1 MPVAKPCYY
10 VGVIGSSLCNDLQAR
25 LAYETGSLIAKAGW
39 VLVNGGMGGV
49 MLESSRGAQ
58 EAGGIVIGIL
68 PGLERREGNP
78 YLSYAI
84 PTGLGHL
91 RNALVVSACD
101 ALIAIG
107 GSYGTLS
114 EISFAHL
121 RGIPVVG
128 LFTLKM
134 VERDGL
140 ELYKKTAC
148 TPQEAVQA
156 VREILA
162 AR

>member
-1 MPVAKPCYY
+1 MAWPCYY
-10 VGVIGSSLCNDLQAR
+10 VGVISSALCNDLQAR
-25 LAYETGSLIAKAGW
+25 LAYETGSLIAKEGW
-39 VLVNGGMGGV
+39 ILVNGGMGGV

-58 EAGGIVIGIL
+58 EAGGVVIGIL
-68 PGLERREGNP
+68 PGLKRSEGNP

-91 RNALVVSACD
+91 RNALVVAACD

-107 GSYGTLS
+107 GGYGTLS
-114 EISFAHL
+114 EISFANL
-121 RGIPVVG
+121 RDIPVIG
-128 LFTLKM
+128 LLSLAM
-134 VERDGL
+134 AEGEGL

-156 VREILA
+156 VAEILNNKD
-162 AR
+162 